1 MVYRPD
7 FVVILEVFQNK
18 RTKLFGIRDVITKQ
32 EMLLPN
38 NDWLMFENKE
48 QAERVCRLLNRFA
61 ID

>member
-7 FVVILEVFQNK
+7 FVVFLEVFQDK

>member
-7 FVVILEVFQNK
+7 FVVMLEVFQNK

>member
-1 MVYRPD
+1 MVDRPD
-7 FVVILEVFQNK
+7 FVVMLEVFQNK

>member
-7 FVVILEVFQNK
+7 FVVFLEVFQNK
-18 RTKLFGIRDVITKQ
+18 RTKLFGIRDIITKQ

>member
-7 FVVILEVFQNK
+7 FVVFLEVFQNK
-18 RTKLFGIRDVITKQ
+18 RTKLFGIRDIITKQ

-48 QAERVCRLLNRFA
+48 QAERVCRLLNRYA